1 MSAAPRISLA
11 IAGAALALGVCAS
24 TLAEDTPPPRTP
36 PSWDTLARCGEMTA
50 DVARLACFDAAMKA
64 AGFKRNTEAAAAEH
78 RKRFGLPLPQVGA
91 PKRHDKEEGAKVAA
105 ETAPAGQ
112 AGPATTPPSPRRAAK
127 ASAAAPAAEDE
138 DRITVEIS
146 RVATTQPEGQL
157 LLFTSDG
164 AIWVQTDRE
173 TVRTPSKGQSVTIRH
188 TKFGGYFCDLP
199 KSRSIRCQRER

>member
-1 MSAAPRISLA
+1 
-11 IAGAALALGVCAS
+11 
-24 TLAEDTPPPRTP
+24 
-36 PSWDTLARCGEMTA
+36 
-50 DVARLACFDAAMKA
+50 MKA

-91 PKRHDKEEGAKVAA
+91 PRRHDQEEGAKVGA
-105 ETAPAGQ
+105 EAQAGGSAQAGAAPA
-112 AGPATTPPSPRRAAK
+112 APPAPKHAAK
-127 ASAAAPAAEDE
+127 ASLPAPAAEDE

-164 AIWVQTDRE
+164 AIWEQTDRE